1 MKVIVASNLSK
12 HTLPINAILYW
23 GGTSTELPAG
33 WSIFTDAADA
43 FIMGTDPSG
52 ILLTKQGSAE
62 HYHSENGTSTDNIH
76 KHADYVSGFPE
87 SSGVYTVTQ
96 GTDIEAVGKHTHPL
110 GNGFYFENSNGHSHT
125 INNTSTN
132 SHLPLYRRYYLMK
145 YDGATEIPVK
155 TIALWSGEL
164 DTIPE
169 GWRIC
174 DGSTQDGFTVPNL
187 KQRMIYI
194 PATDSQVGSSG
205 GYTIHKH
212 GRASKTNDGG
222 AHYHSLLFGGTHPS
236 ANKIGVKSGSNALI
250 AEWGHYHLGYKYSKS
265 SGAHNHT
272 LPATNN
278 ANHMPPYINLYYI
291 MKVTS

>member
-1 MKVIVASNLSK
+1 MKVIVANNLSK
-12 HTLPINAILYW
+12 HNLPINALLYW
-23 GGTSTELPAG
+23 GGTSTELPSG
-33 WSIFTDAADA
+33 WSIFTEAADA

-62 HYHSENGTSTDNIH
+62 HYHSENGTSTDNVH
-76 KHADYVSGFPE
+76 KHADYGSGYPE
-87 SSGVYTVTQ
+87 SVGLYQVTQ
-96 GTDIEAVGKHTHPL
+96 GTDIEAVGKHTHPT
-110 GNGFYFENSNGHSHT
+110 GNGFSFENSSGHSHT

-145 YDGATEIPVK
+145 YEGAENIPVK
-155 TIALWSGEL
+155 AIALWSGNS

-174 DGSTQDGFTVPNL
+174 DGSTQDGFTVPL
-187 KQRMIYI
+187 LQQYMIYI
-194 PATDSQVGSSG
+194 PATDSQVEDG
-205 GYTIHKH
+205 GGNTIHNH
-212 GRASKTNDGG
+212 TRASNTNSGG
-222 AHYHSLLFGGTHPS
+222 AHYHRLNFVGTLTD

-250 AEWGHYHLGYKYSKS
+250 AEWGHYHLGNKNSKS

-272 LPATNN
+272 LPATND

>member
-12 HTLPINAILYW
+12 HNLPINALLYW

-33 WSIFTDAADA
+33 WSIFTEAADA

-62 HYHSENGTSTDNIH
+62 HYHSENGTSTDNVH
-76 KHADYVSGFPE
+76 KHANYVSGFPE
-87 SSGVYTVTQ
+87 SSGGFKVTQ
-96 GTDIEAVGKHTHPL
+96 GTDIEAVGKHTHPE
-110 GNGFYFENSNGHSHT
+110 GNGFSFENSNGHSHT

-132 SHLPLYRRYYLMK
+132 SHLPLYIRYYLMK
-145 YDGATEIPVK
+145 YEGAENIPVK
-155 TIALWSGEL
+155 AIALWSGEL

-174 DGSTQDGFTVPNL
+174 DGSTQDGFTVPDL
-187 KQRMIYI
+187 QQYMIYI
-194 PATDSQVGSSG
+194 PATDSQVEDG
-205 GYTIHKH
+205 GGNTIHNH
-212 GRASKTNDGG
+212 GRASNTNSGG
-222 AHYHSLLFGGTHPS
+222 AHYHRLTFLSTYPD
-236 ANKIGVKSGSNALI
+236 ADKIGVKSGSNALI
-250 AEWGHYHLGYKYSKS
+250 AKWRHYHLGYKNSKS
-265 SGAHNHT
+265 SGDHYHS

>member
-1 MKVIVASNLSK
+1 MKVVVASNLNK
-12 HTLPINAILYW
+12 HALPINAILYW
-23 GGTSTELPAG
+23 GGKSTELPAG
-33 WSIFTDAADA
+33 WSIFTEAADA

-76 KHADYVSGFPE
+76 KHADYVSGFPQ
-87 SSGVYTVTQ
+87 SSGGYTVTQ
-96 GTDIEAVGKHTHPL
+96 GTDIEAVGNHTHPT
-110 GNGFYFENSNGHSHT
+110 GDGFSFENSDGHSHT

-145 YDGATEIPVK
+145 YEGAENIPVK
-155 TIALWSGEL
+155 AIALWSGEL

-174 DGSTQDGFTVPNL
+174 DGSTQDGFTVPYL
-187 KQRMIYI
+187 KQCMIYI
-194 PATDSQVGSSG
+194 PTTDSQVGSSG
-205 GYTIHKH
+205 GNTIHNH

-222 AHYHSLLFGGTHPS
+222 AHYHRLTFLSTYPD
-236 ANKIGVKSGSNALI
+236 ADKIGVKSGSNALI
-250 AEWGHYHLGYKYSKS
+250 AKWAHYHSGNKNSKS

-272 LPATNN
+272 LPATND

-291 MKVTS
+291 MKVTA

>member
-23 GGTSTELPAG
+23 GGTSTELPSG
-33 WSIFTDAADA
+33 WSIFTEAADA

-62 HYHSENGTSTDNIH
+62 HYHSENGTSTDNVH
-76 KHADYVSGFPE
+76 KHADYGSDFPE
-87 SSGVYTVTQ
+87 SSGSYQVTQ
-96 GTDIEAVGKHTHPL
+96 GTDIEAVGKHTHWK
-110 GNGFYFENSNGHSHT
+110 GKIEFENSSGHSHT

-132 SHLPLYRRYYLMK
+132 GHLPLYRRYYLMK
-145 YDGATEIPVK
+145 YEGAENIPVK
-155 TIALWSGEL
+155 AIALWSGEL

-194 PATDSQVGSSG
+194 PTTDSQVEDDG
-205 GYTIHKH
+205 GNTIHNH
-212 GRASKTNDGG
+212 TRASNTNSGG
-222 AHYHSLLFGGTHPS
+222 AHYHRLTFWSTYPI
-236 ANKIGVKSGSNALI
+236 NKIGVKSGSNALI
-250 AEWGHYHLGYKYSKS
+250 AKAAHYHSGNKNSKS
-265 SGAHNHT
+265 SGDHNHT

-291 MKVTS
+291 MKVTA

>member
-1 MKVIVASNLSK
+1 MKVVVASNLSK
-12 HTLPINAILYW
+12 HNLPINALLYW

-33 WSIFTDAADA
+33 WSIFTEAADA

-62 HYHSENGTSTDNIH
+62 HYHSENGTSTDNVH
-76 KHADYVSGFPE
+76 KHADYVSGYPE
-87 SSGVYTVTQ
+87 SSGGYQVTQ
-96 GTDIEAVGKHTHPL
+96 GTDIEAVGKHTHPT
-110 GNGFYFENSNGHSHT
+110 GNGFSFENSSGHSHT

-132 SHLPLYRRYYLMK
+132 SHLPQYIRYYLMK
-145 YDGATEIPVK
+145 YEGAENIPVK
-155 TIALWSGEL
+155 AIALWSGEL

-174 DGSTQDGFTVPNL
+174 DGSTQDGFTVPRL
-187 KQRMIYI
+187 QQSMIYI
-194 PATDSQVGSSG
+194 PATDSQVEDG
-205 GYTIHKH
+205 GGNTVHNH
-212 GRASKTNDGG
+212 TRASNTNSGG
-222 AHYHSLLFGGTHPS
+222 AHYHRLTFLSTYPD
-236 ANKIGVKSGSNALI
+236 ADKIGVKSGSNALI
-250 AEWGHYHLGYKYSKS
+250 AKWAHYHLGNKNSKS

-291 MKVTS
+291 MKVTA

>member
-12 HTLPINAILYW
+12 HNLPINALLYW
-23 GGTSTELPAG
+23 GGTSTELPSG

-62 HYHSENGTSTDNIH
+62 HYHSENGTSTDNVH

-87 SSGVYTVTQ
+87 SSGGFQVTQ
-96 GTDIEAVGKHTHPL
+96 GTDIEAVGKHTHPE
-110 GNGFYFENSNGHSHT
+110 GDGFSFENSNGHSHT

-155 TIALWSGEL
+155 TIALWSGNS

-187 KQRMIYI
+187 KKRMIYI

-205 GYTIHKH
+205 GNNIHNH
-212 GRASKTNDGG
+212 GRASNTNSVG
-222 AHYHSLLFGGTHPS
+222 AHYHSLLFGGTTPS

-250 AEWGHYHLGYKYSKS
+250 AKWKHYHLGNKNSKS
-265 SGAHNHT
+265 SGDHNHT

-291 MKVTS
+291 MKVTA

>member
-1 MKVIVASNLSK
+1 MKVVVASNLSK
-12 HTLPINAILYW
+12 HNLPINALLYW
-23 GGTSTELPAG
+23 GGTSTELPSG

-76 KHADYVSGFPE
+76 NHADYVSGFPQ

-96 GTDIEAVGKHTHPL
+96 GTDIEAVYNHAHPA
-110 GNGFYFENSNGHSHT
+110 GSGFVFEDSSGHYHT

-132 SHLPLYRRYYLMK
+132 SHLPHYRRYYIMK
-145 YDGATEIPVK
+145 NDGATEIPVK

-169 GWRIC
+169 GWRLC
-174 DGSTQDGFTVPNL
+174 DGSTQDGFTVPNI
-187 KQRMIYI
+187 KGYIIYVS
-194 PATDSQVGSSG
+194 PNDTSVGYVG
-205 GYTIHKH
+205 GNTIHNH
-212 GRASKTNDGG
+212 TRASKTNDGG
-222 AHYHSLLFGGTHPS
+222 AHYHRLQFASIPPD
-236 ANKIGVKSGSNALI
+236 ADKIGVKSGSNALI
-250 AEWGHYHLGYKYSKS
+250 AKWAHYHLGYKNSKS
-265 SGAHNHT
+265 SGKHYHT
-272 LPATNN
+272 LPATND